1 MYLCKA
7 NSGGGVENGGDYP
20 CKANSGSVCANGS
33 GWQVLTGVRLRMVVN
48 LKARPVIFHQPSV
61 SIPERDPIH
70 LARSA
75 EYGIFGPHVWRFRMR
90 SPLGVFGCVW
100 RFRMRRCVFGTAL
113 PEKVERPSPK
123 AGPSR
128 VIRARARSHCRS
140 FTLYHIHLNI
150 FGASSNEATMRPNPS
165 VRANHE

>member
-75 EYGIFGPHVWRFRMR
+75 EYGIFGPHVWRFSDAFAAWCLRMR
-90 SPLGVFGCVW
+90 LAFSDAPL
-100 RFRMRRCVFGTAL
+100 RFRHRTPG
-113 PEKVERPSPK
+113 K
-123 AGPSR
+123 G
-128 VIRARARSHCRS
+128 
-140 FTLYHIHLNI
+140 
-150 FGASSNEATMRPNPS
+150 
-165 VRANHE
+165 